1 MQKKWYAVSVA
12 LLLLTACAPA
22 ESAVSETTPAET
34 PTATAALSATPEQA
48 GTRWQEQV
56 SFDDGYTA
64 SLRDGSVIP
73 QATLPLYYK
82 GRWWGKTWAALAE
95 ETGLAEADLRALNPQ
110 ITEAGDGTLQAD
122 TSELLLSEAYAIP
135 QTQEM
140 LATVTVPSMPEPYQ
154 ERHYPLPAALPREAA
169 EVLALSYYNAEAEGQ
184 GFTCESAGVGDYRQ
198 VVASSRFTTFSEAE
212 DYFSTIYT
220 PAALLELLQPL
231 SEESIGE
238 GTAYYREGAED
249 TLLMMGYPY
258 DSIIPQSGYTYTEPQ
273 TQPDGSLQFGGICI
287 VVTDDLGEP
296 LPEGAARL
304 YYAPTVLAETEAGW
318 RVATLNPPF

>member
-22 ESAVSETTPAET
+22 ESAVSESAPAET
-34 PTATAALSATPEQA
+34 PTATAAPSATPEQA

-56 SFDDGYTA
+56 SFDDSYTA
-64 SLRDGSVIP
+64 SLRDGSAIP

-82 GRWWGKTWAALAE
+82 GRRWGKTWATLAE
-95 ETGLAEADLRALNPQ
+95 
-110 ITEAGDGTLQAD
+110 DGALQAD
-122 TSELLLSEAYAIP
+122 TSELLLSESYAIP
-135 QTQEM
+135 QTQEV
-140 LATVTVPSMPEPYQ
+140 LATVAVPGMPEPYQ

-220 PAALLELLQPL
+220 TAALSELLQPL

-296 LPEGAARL
+296 LPEGQGRL
-304 YYAPTVLAETEAGW
+304 YYAPTVLEETEAGW
-318 RVATLNPPF
+318 RVDTLNPPF

>member
-1 MQKKWYAVSVA
+1 M
-12 LLLLTACAPA
+12 
-22 ESAVSETTPAET
+22 
-34 PTATAALSATPEQA
+34 
-48 GTRWQEQV
+48 
-56 SFDDGYTA
+56 
-64 SLRDGSVIP
+64 
-73 QATLPLYYK
+73 
-82 GRWWGKTWAALAE
+82 
-95 ETGLAEADLRALNPQ
+95 
-110 ITEAGDGTLQAD
+110 
-122 TSELLLSEAYAIP
+122 
-135 QTQEM
+135 
-140 LATVTVPSMPEPYQ
+140 
-154 ERHYPLPAALPREAA
+154 
-169 EVLALSYYNAEAEGQ
+169 
-184 GFTCESAGVGDYRQ
+184 GDYRQ

-220 PAALLELLQPL
+220 PAALSELLQPL

-304 YYAPTVLAETEAGW
+304 YYAPTVLEETEAGW